1 MDAGQGVYSKLS
13 NERTHTMTRR
23 EKATLKVYAKEIER
37 LESLLAKSKPPVA
50 SDPERA
56 DLEDLLFA
64 CWKVSRWD

>member
-1 MDAGQGVYSKLS
+1 
-13 NERTHTMTRR
+13 MTRR